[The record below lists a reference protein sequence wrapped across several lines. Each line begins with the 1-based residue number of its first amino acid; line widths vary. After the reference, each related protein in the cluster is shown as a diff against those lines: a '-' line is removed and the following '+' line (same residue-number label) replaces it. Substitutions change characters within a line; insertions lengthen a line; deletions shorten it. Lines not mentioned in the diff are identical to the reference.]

1 MNYYLI
7 KPNTEKPGVPI
18 FLSGVLSET
27 FDERD
32 PFPPMSYPWYTKTP
46 AGRKGPLP
54 SSLFLVVKHRN
65 LKADYLNAFSG
76 FIVSSE
82 MLSLIQESAT
92 RPFDMAK
99 LTVIDRKGQPAT
111 KKEYYYID
119 YLFSDTIDNIDAEKS
134 LFAWDLTQLKR
145 DKINLET
152 LDMRTREHR
161 RYVNGF
167 KELVLNEVDLDIFV
181 LSMSSVS
188 HYLICNEVFKQ
199 KVEAKKLYGI
209 EFIQLPH
216 LGDIYDH
223 FYDYGEILWSR

>member
-7 KPNTEKPGVPI
+7 KPNKGKPGVPI

-27 FDERD
+27 FDEKN
-32 PFPPMSYPWYTKTP
+32 PFPPMSYPWFTKTT
-46 AGRKGPLP
+46 AGRKAPFP

-65 LKADYLNAFSG
+65 LKADYLPAFSN

-92 RPFDMAK
+92 RPFDVAK

-119 YLFSDTIDNIDAEKS
+119 YLISDRIDNIDAEQS
-134 LFAWDLTQLKR
+134 LFAWDLSDLKR

-152 LDMRTREHR
+152 LNMIEHQ
-161 RYVNGF
+161 RYIMGF
-167 KELVLNEVDLDIFV
+167 KELALNEVDLDIFQ
-181 LSMSSVS
+181 LRMASVS
-188 HYLICNEVFKQ
+188 HYLFCNEVFKQ